1 MTRPIPKEV
10 LDILTQKSRACIENF
25 ADHLATLAPVD
36 SSVIHLFLLTCF
48 WHLSRNSYV
57 GSSFQSQS
65 KLAAVLVLLYEQD
78 NELRVLLTT
87 RSKHLRT
94 HPGQTALPGG
104 KRDLLDKDLTM
115 TAVQYHPY
123 I

>member
-1 MTRPIPKEV
+1 MHLIPKEV
-10 LDILTQKSRACIENF
+10 LDILTQKSRACIDNLT
-25 ADHLATLAPVD
+25 DYLATLAPVD
-36 SSVIHLFLLTCF
+36 SSVIHLFYILL
-48 WHLSRNSYV
+48 LVIKSII

-65 KLAAVLVLLYEQD
+65 KLAAVLVLLYEQE

-87 RSKHLRT
+87 RSKYLRT

-115 TAVQYHPY
+115 TAVQYHSY